1 MDNLRRFAEDQTSDP
16 NLQPPDLVRPTI
28 QPAADD
34 TKKQLGVFLEDQK
47 EKFKRTEFG
56 AKVDEQK
63 SKLLQW
69 GKDVKKKRTAAERK
83 KAQQLARQAKKDAK
97 KAKIAARREAKM
109 AKKDIEAQIKKT
121 GKINDGFICL
131 PDPEDPFVWYY
142 VIFGLDMKEYQGGF
156 YFGKVVCPP
165 EFPAKPPK
173 VVLITENGRFHTWEE
188 GICLS
193 ISSYHPESWNPVWK
207 VNQIVIGL
215 VSFWAT
221 EESTAGSWYRGEL
234 PFRSKHGETES
245 DVRITYAK
253 ESREKVLKH
262 EKFHIFKDYA
272 DAIGINNVPEIDTW
286 KAH

>member
-1 MDNLRRFAEDQTSDP
+1 
-16 NLQPPDLVRPTI
+16 
-28 QPAADD
+28 
-34 TKKQLGVFLEDQK
+34 
-47 EKFKRTEFG
+47 
-56 AKVDEQK
+56 
-63 SKLLQW
+63 
-69 GKDVKKKRTAAERK
+69 
-83 KAQQLARQAKKDAK
+83 
-97 KAKIAARREAKM
+97 M
-109 AKKDIEAQIKKT
+109 AKKDIDMQLKRK
-121 GKINDGFICL
+121 GKIEDGFICL
-131 PDPEDPFVWYY
+131 PDPEDVYTWYY
-142 VIFGLDMKEYQGGF
+142 IVFGLDYKEYNGGF
-156 YFGKVVCPP
+156 YMGKIVCPP
-165 EFPAKPPK
+165 EYPAKAPRIYM
-173 VVLITENGRFHTWEE
+173 LTDNGRFKTDKNGYAD

-193 ISSYHPESWNPVWK
+193 VSYYHPESWNPVWK

-253 ESREKVLKH
+253 ESREKVLNH